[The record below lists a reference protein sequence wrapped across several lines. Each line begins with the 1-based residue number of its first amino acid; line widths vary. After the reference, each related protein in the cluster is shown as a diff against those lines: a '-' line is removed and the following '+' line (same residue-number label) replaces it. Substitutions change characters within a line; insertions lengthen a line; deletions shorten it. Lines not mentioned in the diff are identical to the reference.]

1 MLRKLQRNIRAL
13 GNEELE
19 MHPISAWKE
28 AKLQFYGG
36 PDGAA
41 MQRRPLIHVHLHIS
55 ARFFIQFIFL
65 HKQLNSTFKI

>member
-1 MLRKLQRNIRAL
+1 LQRNIRAL

-36 PDGAA
+36 PDGVAI
-41 MQRRPLIHVHLHIS
+41 QRRPLVHVSSIYLLD
-55 ARFFIQFIFL
+55 FCTLFVV
-65 HKQLNSTFKI
+65 